1 MQTPFLGDIR
11 MFAGNFAPRS
21 WAFCDGQLLSIA
33 QNSALF
39 SLLGTTYGGDGQ
51 TTFALPDL
59 RGRIPIGE
67 GNGPGLTPRV
77 IGERA
82 GAENVT
88 ITLTELPPHN
98 HGFFATQENANTSTI
113 GPSVLFGTAKASQG
127 TPHLYLTQTGNTPA
141 PLASAAVG
149 FTGNTQPHN
158 NMMPTLTL
166 SFVIALQGIYPS
178 RN

>member
-1 MQTPFLGDIR
+1 MQEPFLGDIR
-11 MFAGNFAPRS
+11 MFAGNFAPLN
-21 WAFCDGQLLSIA
+21 WAFCDGRLLPIA
-33 QNSALF
+33 QNPALF
-39 SLLGTTYGGDGQ
+39 SLLGTTYGGNGQ

-67 GNGPGLTPRV
+67 GNGPGLSPRV
-77 IGERA
+77 IGERS
-82 GAENVT
+82 GTENVT
-88 ITLTELPPHN
+88 LTLLNLPPHN
-98 HGFFATQENANTSTI
+98 HGFFATEAAANTSTI
-113 GPSVLFGTAKASQG
+113 GPSVLLGTATANQG
-127 TPHLYLTQTGNTPA
+127 TPHLYLTQSGNTPA

-166 SFVIALQGIYPS
+166 NFVIALQGIYPS